1 MGGIRKSV
9 PLLPKMER
17 KKSNSLPASRIQR
30 DIWAMQYY
38 PFRVGDKEYKLAE
51 LAKVEKG
58 QMPQEVAKE
67 NQQYRLCLQ
76 YEYIGASEQEISC

>member
-1 MGGIRKSV
+1 
-9 PLLPKMER
+9 
-17 KKSNSLPASRIQR
+17 
-30 DIWAMQYY
+30 MQYY

-67 NQQYRLCLQ
+67 NQQSVSYTHLAVSSPTRRCWMNW
-76 YEYIGASEQEISC
+76 S